1 MAESEEELKNL
12 LMKVKEESEKVGL
25 KHSESYDHGIWSHHF
40 MANRWG
46 NNTKSNRFYLLGG
59 VTAAMELK
67 DTCFLEG
74 KL

>member
-1 MAESEEELKNL
+1 MER
-12 LMKVKEESEKVGL
+12 VT
-25 KHSESYDHGIWSHHF
+25 DFIF
-40 MANRWG
+40 
-46 NNTKSNRFYLLGG
+46 LGG